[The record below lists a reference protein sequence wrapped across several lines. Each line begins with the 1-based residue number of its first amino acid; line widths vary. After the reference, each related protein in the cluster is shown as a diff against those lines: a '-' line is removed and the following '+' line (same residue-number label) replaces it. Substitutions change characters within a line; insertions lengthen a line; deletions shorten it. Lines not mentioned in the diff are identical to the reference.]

1 MQHVATDNVS
11 APAAFTGS
19 TFSFSPPV
27 NLFDQHK
34 AFVAVV
40 RRPCSSS
47 SQVCLRQAVVNALP
61 DSWRATYCKNYRATN
76 AGIKSWPQIL
86 RGLANGWLRAALY
99 AVPVLLTDFGLCLTL
114 GAGWGCSSSK
124 RCFR

>member
-61 DSWRATYCKNYRATN
+61 DSWLATYCKNYRATSRN
-76 AGIKSWPQIL
+76 QIMASNFTWIGEWVASCRPVCGAGSLDRLWS
-86 RGLANGWLRAALY
+86 
-99 AVPVLLTDFGLCLTL
+99 VPDFGCRL
-114 GAGWGCSSSK
+114 GV
-124 RCFR
+124 

>member
-1 MQHVATDNVS
+1 MQHVATDNAS
-11 APAAFTGS
+11 ATSAFTGS

-47 SQVCLRQAVVNALP
+47 SQVCLCQAVVNALP
-61 DSWRATYCKNYRATN
+61 DGWRATYCKNYRATS
-76 AGIKSWPQIL
+76 AGIMASKFL
-86 RGLANGWLRAALY
+86 RGLANEWLRCRSTCGAGSLDRLW
-99 AVPVLLTDFGLCLTL
+99 AVPDFGCRL
-114 GAGWGCSSSK
+114 GV
-124 RCFR
+124 